1 MTKDIGSDLLHSRI
15 SGATSQL
22 LETWIQGQIILN
34 EVISASLLGIQGKL
48 RRKRNYNIVYFE
60 DTTF

>member
-48 RRKRNYNIVYFE
+48 RRKKN
-60 DTTF
+60 